1 MSIELKF
8 KIVLIGDKDV
18 GKTQFL
24 LKYTDNYFPET
35 HVASIGVE
43 YKTKTLIKGKYKITL
58 NIWDTAGQEHFKSIT
73 KTFLNNTTG
82 IIFIYNICKLSTFLG
97 PTGIKNWIRD
107 AEEYGNF
114 ECVICGNLIGP
125 EYKREVSFSQ
135 LKELATKKNFGYF
148 ETCPETGKNINEA
161 FDYLIDNII
170 KNKSEEELVKEF
182 GIQEGKR
189 VRLLS
194 KKNVKNKKN
203 C

>member
-1 MSIELKF
+1 MSIELNF
-8 KIVLIGDKDV
+8 KIVLIGDQDV

-24 LKYTDNYFPET
+24 LKYTNDYFPET

-58 NIWDTAGQEHFKSIT
+58 NIWDSAGQEHFKSIT
-73 KTFLNNTTG
+73 KTFFNNTAG
-82 IIFIYNICKLSTFLG
+82 IIFIYNINRRSSFSG

-114 ECVICGNLIGP
+114 ECVICGNLIGS
-125 EYKREVSFSQ
+125 ENKREVSFSE

-170 KNKSEEELVKEF
+170 KNRSEEELVKEF
-182 GIQEGKR
+182 GIQERKR
-189 VRLLS
+189 VKLSS